1 MGNNSPLTAKYLYNL
16 LDLKQ
21 SGNSV
26 DRLGATLFNSHI
38 KLTPHQIEA
47 ALFAFKTPLSKGCI
61 LADEVGLGKTI
72 EAGIVLAQYWS
83 EKKRKIIIV
92 CPASLMRQW
101 ESELQEK
108 FNLPS
113 VIMDRKQ
120 YNIFR
125 KEGLSNPFSIK
136 DTIVICSY
144 HMCAIFADDIR
155 LAGLELAV
163 IDEAHKLRNVWTGN
177 NKISSKIKDA
187 LSDTKKLL
195 LTATPIQNNVM
206 DLYGLSSLIDDEIF
220 GDQKIY
226 KEKYQKDY
234 AINLVE
240 LRDRLS
246 AFTHRTLREQ
256 VKPYI
261 KFTKRIPKTYN
272 FEQSELEIKV
282 YEEIRQLL
290 LNSDK
295 ESYLIPNKQRH
306 LLLLILC
313 KLMGSS
319 IHSIV
324 YTLEAMRDR
333 LQRLLETGIDSG
345 LDTIIDSDD
354 EPDDE
359 ELLEDD
365 LDADADQEPI
375 DIDKLKAEIDNLDR
389 IISLA
394 KSVKTESKY
403 TALKDAI
410 TFGFKQLEDLNANR
424 KILIFTESRRTQ
436 NYLYEAL
443 KTDGFTNVVLY
454 NGSNNDEL
462 SANIYKEWSERPE
475 NIDKLSNNKA
485 INMREAI
492 IDYFREDGEILI
504 ATGAGAE
511 GLNLQFCSMV
521 INYDLPW
528 NPQVVE
534 QRIGRCHRFG
544 QKHDV
549 AVVNFLS
556 TSNIVEQRIY
566 ELLSTKFRVFNEIFG
581 SSDSILGALEEG
593 ADLQRSI
600 IDIYTSCRTV
610 EEINKAFDKI
620 QEQYKDTIDESMKK
634 TKRDLLENFDED
646 LQVYFADVLKAT
658 KNSVNQ
664 IEDIFWRLTKIILG
678 NYAVFHD
685 NNRSFEFD
693 GKSYSLSSNEVQNYI
708 NYNTVSKLGKDVIEK
723 ASTISNNTGNIS
735 FDITNYPY
743 KITNIE
749 QLKGK
754 RGYISCNKVSIDSF
768 EKEEHMFLVGF
779 LEDGTQLDEETLN
792 KLFRLNTKEVEESS
806 VDDTTLSRLMADAE
820 QRSNKLLIE
829 SEEKNNQLLND
840 EIKKINNWAEDKIE
854 SIQLRVE
861 QMRSERKRL
870 QRESDLAENTYE
882 KNRIEEEILSLSK
895 KIKSSWLELAS
906 AEDDIEDKRRSM
918 VDKLRSQMM
927 KNSEVTNIFNASF
940 EVV

>member
-1 MGNNSPLTAKYLYNL
+1 MGNYSPLTAKYLYNL

-21 SGNSV
+21 SGDSV
-26 DRLGATLFNSHI
+26 ERLGATLFNSHI

-125 KEGLSNPFSIK
+125 KEGLSNPFAIK

-177 NKISSKIKDA
+177 NKISCKIKEA

-226 KEKYQKDY
+226 KEKYQKEY
-234 AINLVE
+234 SKNLNE

-246 AFTHRTLREQ
+246 NFTHRTLREQ

-261 KFTKRIPKTYN
+261 KFTKRIPRTYN
-272 FEQSELEIKV
+272 FEQSQQEVEV

-354 EPDDE
+354 SDDE
-359 ELLEDD
+359 ELYDD
-365 LDADADQEPI
+365 LDEEAEQEPI
-375 DIDKLKAEIDNLDR
+375 DPEKLKAEIDNLDR
-389 IISLA
+389 IIDLA
-394 KSVKTESKY
+394 KSVKVESKY
-403 TALKDAI
+403 IALKDAI
-410 TFGFKQLEDLNANR
+410 RYGFDHLKELNANR

-436 NYLYEAL
+436 NYLYDSL
-443 KTDGFTNVVLY
+443 KSDGFSNVVLY
-454 NGSNNDEL
+454 NGSNNDDV
-462 SANIYKEWSERPE
+462 SADIYKAWSERPE

-492 IDYFREDGEILI
+492 IDYFRDDGEILI

-521 INYDLPW
+521 VNYDLPW

-556 TSNIVEQRIY
+556 TSNVVEQRIY

-581 SSDSILGALEEG
+581 SSDAILGALEEG
-593 ADLQRSI
+593 TNLQRSI

-610 EEINKAFDKI
+610 DEINKAFDKI

-646 LQVYFADVLKAT
+646 LQIYFADVLKAT

-678 NYAVFHD
+678 NQAVFHD
-685 NNRSFEFD
+685 NTRSFEYD
-693 GKSYSLSSNEVQNYI
+693 GKNYSLSSNEVQNYI

-723 ASTISNNTGNIS
+723 ASAIKNEVGNIS

-743 KITNIE
+743 RITNIE

-768 EKEEHMFLVGF
+768 EKEEKMFLVGF
-779 LEDGTQLDEETLN
+779 LEDGTQLDEETLT
-792 KLFRLNTKEVEESS
+792 KLFRLSTEETEQTPLDSNAIA
-806 VDDTTLSRLMADAE
+806 RLASDVE
-820 QRSNKLLIE
+820 QRSKKILIE

-870 QRESDLAENTYE
+870 QRESDLAESAYE
-882 KNRIEEEILSLSK
+882 KNRIEEEILSLSR
-895 KIKSSWLELAS
+895 KIKTSWLELAG
-906 AEDDIEDKRRSM
+906 AEDEIEEKRRSM

-927 KNSEVTNIFNASF
+927 KNSDVSNIFTASF
-940 EVV
+940 EVI